1 MPANSFFEGVK
12 VTQKHTKK
20 TKKGPVNSVV
30 SAKTKPTE
38 TTEYKRFEIQKKT
51 NFDITF
57 TLRKTPSDE

>member
-1 MPANSFFEGVK
+1 M
-12 VTQKHTKK
+12 
-20 TKKGPVNSVV
+20 NSVV

-38 TTEYKRFEIQKKT
+38 TTEYKQFEIQKKT

>member
-1 MPANSFFEGVK
+1 VPANSFFEGVK
-12 VTQKHTKK
+12 VAQKHTKR

-38 TTEYKRFEIQKKT
+38 TTEYKWFETQKKT